1 MRILHVIAQLPAL
14 TGSGVYFTKVI
25 GEMKKEA
32 VEQAALFGSYPGFEW
47 DVIEDVYKVRF
58 EEELNFP
65 IVGMS
70 DIMPYKST
78 RYGDLTLN
86 QFHYWKK
93 AFHKEFQR
101 AVGNLNRT

>member
-25 GEMKKEA
+25 TEMKKLP
-32 VEQAALFGSYPGFEW
+32 VTQAALYGSYPGFEW
-47 DVIEDVYKVRF
+47 DVLEDVYPVRF

-70 DIMPYKST
+70 ANAYDE
-78 RYGDLTLN
+78 D
-86 QFHYWKK
+86 
-93 AFHKEFQR
+93 FQR
-101 AVGNLNRT
+101 AREAGMNDYIAKPVMPMILYNTLAKWIK